1 MPSNIRKKDSVPSIM
16 DLIITQKLK
25 VNLGNSS
32 IDRNIL
38 NATSK
43 QLLSKNDIFNQP
55 KSGPLTER

>member
-1 MPSNIRKKDSVPSIM
+1 M
-16 DLIITQKLK
+16 DIIITQKLK

-43 QLLSKNDIFNQP
+43 NLLSKNDIFVRP
-55 KSGPLTER
+55 ETGPLT